1 MKPCYQSSRSQVGPP
16 HTRVTAI
23 LLVVETK
30 REQEWPPRSPQ
41 RKGDRVPTHTHQCPL
56 AEVSLHRQAQTTMPW
71 PHNAEQGLLT
81 FLEKWCQPCPEP
93 LLPPPFPHTSPRW
106 PGSSL
111 LSDAVQTLMQ
121 GLVAQDNSPGWTR
134 KQQSAA
140 GLVRL
145 HLSSRGCTSHSGKR
159 PHSRQV
165 VSLQGC
171 PSPSPRLP
179 PHLPRSLG
187 TRGSKVRQ
195 NRYTAQRPLQS
206 SVVTLTLAAAP
217 GAVRPRGSRNST
229 GSCQQARRGTSPH
242 FSLYSLL
249 GKH

>member
-1 MKPCYQSSRSQVGPP
+1 MSRSGLHEVPRGKETESP
-16 HTRVTAI
+16 HTPTSAHW
-23 LLVVETK
+23 L
-30 REQEWPPRSPQ
+30 RSPCT
-41 RKGDRVPTHTHQCPL
+41 DRHK
-56 AEVSLHRQAQTTMPW
+56 ETMPW

-81 FLEKWCQPCPEP
+81 FPEKWCQLCPEP
-93 LLPPPFPHTSPRW
+93 LLPPPSPHTSLRW
-106 PGSSL
+106 SGSSL

-145 HLSSRGCTSHSGKR
+145 HLSSRGCTSHSGKC

-171 PSPSPRLP
+171 PSPSPSLP
-179 PHLPRSLG
+179 PHLPCSLG
-187 TRGSKVRQ
+187 TRGSKVGHK
-195 NRYTAQRPLQS
+195 RYTAQRPLQS
-206 SVVTLTLAAAP
+206 SVVTLTQPP
-217 GAVRPRGSRNST
+217 GAVWPCGSRNCT
-229 GSCQQARRGTSPH
+229 GTCQQARPGTSPH

-249 GKH
+249 GKR